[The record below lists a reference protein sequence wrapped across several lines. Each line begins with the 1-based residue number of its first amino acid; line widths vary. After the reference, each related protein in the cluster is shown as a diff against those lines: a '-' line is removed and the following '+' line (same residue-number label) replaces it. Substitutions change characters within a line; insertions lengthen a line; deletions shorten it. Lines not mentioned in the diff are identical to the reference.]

1 MDLKD
6 VKEWFAS
13 RKRRRLDEQIKQPLT
28 TEEYCALWTQ
38 CFQCRELLYT
48 RDLRANLHIC
58 PKCQYHFRI
67 GAKLRIEQL
76 TDPGTFKELDASLSS
91 ADPLKFVDT
100 ESYPKRLAEATQKSG
115 LKEAVVT
122 GLCTINRQKAALGVM
137 DFGHFGGSMG
147 SVVGEKV
154 ARLIE
159 RACVERLPVIMVA
172 SSGGA
177 RMQEGLL
184 SLMQMAKTS
193 CALQQ
198 FAELGLLYISVLTE
212 PTYGGVTA
220 SFAMLGDIIIA
231 EPGARIGFAGRRVI
245 EQTIRQKLPVDFQ
258 TAEYLLKSGQV
269 DMVVERAKLKPML
282 ARLIAFHAGSMPQ
295 LHNVRQASSASVNQ
309 EQSFPLPFV
318 RKA

>member
-1 MDLKD
+1 MDL
-6 VKEWFAS
+6 KEWFAN
-13 RKRRRLDEQIKQPLT
+13 RKRRRLDQQIKQPLT

-48 RDLRANLHIC
+48 RDLRTSLHVC
-58 PKCQYHFRI
+58 PKCRYHFRI

-76 TDPGTFKELDASLSS
+76 CDAKSFIELDASLSS
-91 ADPLKFVDT
+91 KDPLKFVDT
-100 ESYPKRLAEATQKSG
+100 DPYPERLAEASQKSG
-115 LKEAVVT
+115 LNEAIVT
-122 GLCTINRQKAALGVM
+122 GLCSINGHKTALGVM

-147 SVVGEKV
+147 SVVGEKI
-154 ARLIE
+154 ARLVE
-159 RACVERLPVIMVA
+159 RAVTERLPVIMVA

-193 CALQQ
+193 AAFQQ
-198 FAELGLLYISVLTE
+198 FSELGLLYISVLTE

-245 EQTIRQKLPVDFQ
+245 EQTIRQKLPADFQ
-258 TAEYLLKSGQV
+258 TAEYLLKAGQV
-269 DMVVERAKLKPML
+269 DMVVERAKLKSIL
-282 ARLIAFHAGSMPQ
+282 SRLIAFHAERAWAPQ
-295 LHNVRQASSASVNQ
+295 HDIGKRVHKVSSGH
-309 EQSFPLPFV
+309 EKPFTLPFM

>member
-6 VKEWFAS
+6 WFANR
-13 RKRRRLDEQIKQPLT
+13 RKDRENQEVKQPLT

-48 RDLRANLHIC
+48 RDLRGNQFVC

-67 GAKLRIEQL
+67 GATNRIEL
-76 TDPGTFKELDASLSS
+76 L
-91 ADPLKFVDT
+91 ADPDSFTEIDALLASDDPLTFFDT
-100 ESYPKRLAEATQKSG
+100 ESYPKRQDEAEKKSG
-115 LKEAVVT
+115 LKEAIVT
-122 GLCTINRQKAALGVM
+122 GACTIQGRPIAVAVM

-159 RACVERLPVIMVA
+159 FALEKRLPVAIFS

-177 RMQEGLL
+177 RMQEGIL

-193 CALQQ
+193 SALKS
-198 FAELGLLYISVLTE
+198 FADAGLLYISVLTE

-220 SFAMLGDIIIA
+220 SFAMLGDFIVA

-245 EQTIRQKLPVDFQ
+245 EQTIRQKLPADFQ
-258 TAEYLLKSGQV
+258 TAEYHQPAQHKKKE
-269 DMVVERAKLKPML
+269 VERPTATR
-282 ARLIAFHAGSMPQ
+282 AR
-295 LHNVRQASSASVNQ
+295 
-309 EQSFPLPFV
+309 
-318 RKA
+318 